1 MTTTRSL
8 NQIIKRYKDSLL
20 DGDLKSALSCVNLAL
35 ANGSDVK
42 TVYKKIFTSAQRDIG
57 QMWHDGEISISHENR
72 AAGITLEIM
81 SRLRSNFEIEDSDAP
96 LAIVTIPKNDNHTIG
111 ARMFA
116 DFLMMEGWRVDY
128 LTNHNINEYQIPNDD
143 FIRYINEIK
152 PKLFAISVATDL
164 AFIECNNL
172 TGFFKEN
179 FPNIKVIWG
188 GPGVSRSL
196 NIDHDID
203 FNSKEN
209 IIKFSKIY
217 DLTSKPDFICC
228 SKAAFESKECK
239 DFLSRSMNLKQ
250 SSTFDETLINIGHNI
265 KTLRISKGISQQELA
280 NLASIDRAFIST
292 IENGKRNL
300 SISVLHKI
308 AQSLDS
314 NITEIFNN

>member
-8 NQIIKRYKDSLL
+8 NQITKRYKESLL
-20 DGDLKSALSCVNLAL
+20 DGDLKNALSCVNLAL

-42 TVYKKIFTSAQRDIG
+42 TVYKKVFTTTQREIG

-81 SRLRSNFEIEDSDAP
+81 SRLRSNFEIEDTDAP

-128 LTNHNINEYQIPNDD
+128 LTNHNINKYQIPNDD

-152 PKLFAISVATDL
+152 PKLIAISVATDL

-172 TGFFKEN
+172 TGFFKDN
-179 FPNIKVIWG
+179 FPDIKVIWG

-203 FNSKEN
+203 FNFKEN
-209 IIKFSKIY
+209 EDKFSEINRIS
-217 DLTSKPDFICC
+217 SKPDFICC

-239 DFLSRSMNLKQ
+239 EFLSRSMNLQ
-250 SSTFDETLINIGHNI
+250 ENSTFDETLLKIGNNI
-265 KTLRISKGISQQELA
+265 KVLRVAKGISQQDLA
-280 NLASIDRAFIST
+280 NLASVDRAFIST

-308 AQSLDS
+308 AQSLDT
-314 NITEIFNN
+314 NITDIFNN

>member
-8 NQIIKRYKDSLL
+8 NQIVKRYKDSLI
-20 DGDLKSALSCVNLAL
+20 DGDLKNALSCVNLAL

-57 QMWHDGEISISHENR
+57 QMWHDGKISISHENR

-81 SRLRSNFEIEDSDAP
+81 SRLRSNFEIEDPDAP

-143 FIRYINEIK
+143 FIKYISEIK
-152 PKLFAISVATDL
+152 PKMIAISVATDM
-164 AFIECNNL
+164 AFIECNKL
-172 TGFFKEN
+172 TSFFKEN
-179 FPNIKVIWG
+179 FPKIKVIWG
-188 GPGVSRSL
+188 GPGVARSL
-196 NIDHDID
+196 NIEIDID
-203 FNSKEN
+203 FSQPEDLKKYSKTFEL
-209 IIKFSKIY
+209 S
-217 DLTSKPDFICC
+217 SKPDFICC
-228 SKAAFESKECK
+228 SNSAFESKECK
-239 DFLSRSMNLKQ
+239 SFLNKSMNH
-250 SSTFDETLINIGHNI
+250 SGVESVDETLQKIGNNI
-265 KTLRISKGISQQELA
+265 KSLRVSKGISQQELA

-300 SISVLHKI
+300 SVSVLHKI
-308 AQSLDS
+308 ALNLDS
-314 NITEIFNN
+314 NISDIFQD